1 MPILRLLLTLLSVNV
16 LQKKEVSNQVIDFIS
31 SHIEVFETVL
41 KATQGNVS
49 MAMLQEVS
57 MVTSII
63 SHCGAGQDWSMNV
76 GDQVHSA
83 NLLRL
88 QHHFLSLLPVYSM
101 PQHWKEL
108 ANQITQV
115 QDVSIHH
122 VDWEE
127 TYRIIQEICI
137 NVLSYCQR
145 MVSFE
150 GSDLSSKFCRIIFYP
165 SLSNTPA
172 VGNSS
177 LPLSVVVNSLRELS
191 VSYFTELE
199 VSQNLQKKSDNLSD
213 MTFEDMKQFLSV
225 ICNEDTNQLTSFQL
239 RQQIKSV
246 LKRLISLKHRQLAN
260 FNFILEHLL
269 YILWCHLQF
278 FLSYQPTSD
287 QNIPLILDKS
297 YIRNLSQ
304 RSPAPNMESKPT
316 GPKYDF
322 SQFANGFTV
331 ADIDQLKTDAVTQLN
346 DSFFKNILDISDN
359 HASLNEENSS
369 SISFAD
375 ALVRRIRKLLK
386 LKATTKSILQL

>member
-1 MPILRLLLTLLSVNV
+1 LLIGVASTSLGANELVAKGFVGTLSECKFIDQRSGHRDDALRTSLNTSFVPSAYSRYLSLFMPILRLLLTLLSVNV

-150 GSDLSSKFCRIIFYP
+150 G
-165 SLSNTPA
+165 
-172 VGNSS
+172 
-177 LPLSVVVNSLRELS
+177 
-191 VSYFTELE
+191 
-199 VSQNLQKKSDNLSD
+199 Q
-213 MTFEDMKQFLSV
+213 
-225 ICNEDTNQLTSFQL
+225 
-239 RQQIKSV
+239 
-246 LKRLISLKHRQLAN
+246 
-260 FNFILEHLL
+260 
-269 YILWCHLQF
+269 
-278 FLSYQPTSD
+278 
-287 QNIPLILDKS
+287 
-297 YIRNLSQ
+297 
-304 RSPAPNMESKPT
+304 
-316 GPKYDF
+316 
-322 SQFANGFTV
+322 
-331 ADIDQLKTDAVTQLN
+331 
-346 DSFFKNILDISDN
+346 
-359 HASLNEENSS
+359 
-369 SISFAD
+369 
-375 ALVRRIRKLLK
+375 
-386 LKATTKSILQL
+386 